1 MQIFLKELNTK
12 NLLDNLK
19 ILLELLDLPGIDQL
33 PSIKWKQTNQS
44 SISLKK
50 HNNAYVKLK
59 KHLLS

>member
-19 ILLELLDLPGIDQL
+19 ILWELLDLPGIDQL
-33 PSIKWKQTNQS
+33 PSIQCKLTNQS

-50 HNNAYVKLK
+50 HNNAYENL
-59 KHLLS
+59 